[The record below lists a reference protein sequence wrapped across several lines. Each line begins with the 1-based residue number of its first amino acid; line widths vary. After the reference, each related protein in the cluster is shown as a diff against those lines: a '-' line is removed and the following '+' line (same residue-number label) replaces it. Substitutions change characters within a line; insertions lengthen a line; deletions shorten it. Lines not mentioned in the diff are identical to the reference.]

1 MTPDE
6 FEALFSFLGNL
17 GGNAILLF
25 VLYGLVT
32 GKLVTRFHYDE
43 MVRLHEQRIERI
55 KNGSKL
61 FPFNDSDD

>member
-6 FEALFSFLGNL
+6 FEALFSFLGDL
-17 GGNAILLF
+17 GGNAMLLF

-43 MVRLHEQRIERI
+43 MQRIYDSRIERI
-55 KNGSKL
+55 KNGH
-61 FPFNDSDD
+61 DD